1 MCPVM
6 MASPTLVLLAVG
18 APALA
23 GLASMVL
30 PGRRTLARPLVAAA
44 GPVFVTIE
52 NGRGLPVKAS
62 KAVLERALK
71 NHFDSIRPTEPVDEA
86 QRIATRDAIVGGLL
100 DEDVLPTWTRL
111 PPMSWPEELLDQ
123 ARDIGTR
130 GPDPLSPS
138 LFDER
143 WAESWVDRW
152 ALISKNGAVP
162 DLIKKEIR
170 KIKDEEGII
179 PQ

>member
-1 MCPVM
+1 MKLTKRQLKKIIKEELGRVM
-6 MASPTLVLLAVG
+6 EAITADDLYAQ
-18 APALA
+18 
-23 GLASMVL
+23 GLDD
-30 PGRRTLARPLVAAA
+30 VAAA
-44 GPVFVTIE
+44 GPVFATIE
-52 NGRGLPVKAS
+52 SGRGAPVGAS
-62 KAVLERALK
+62 KDVLKQALK

-86 QRIATRDAIVGGLL
+86 RRIASRDAIVDGLL
-100 DEDVLPTWTRL
+100 DDHVLRTWTTL
-111 PPMSWPEELLDQ
+111 EPQYWHEELLDQ
-123 ARDIGTR
+123 AHDIGTP
-130 GPDPLSPS
+130 GSDPLSPS

-170 KIKDEEGII
+170 KIKDERRII

>member
-1 MCPVM
+1 MKLTKRQLKRIIKEELGRVM
-6 MASPTLVLLAVG
+6 EAITPDDLFAQ
-18 APALA
+18 
-23 GLASMVL
+23 GLDD
-30 PGRRTLARPLVAAA
+30 AATA
-44 GPVFVTIE
+44 GPVFATIE
-52 NGRGLPVKAS
+52 SGRGAPVDVS
-62 KAVLERALK
+62 KAVLEQALK
-71 NHFDSIRPTEPVDEA
+71 NHFDSIPTTEPVDEA
-86 QRIATRDAIVGGLL
+86 RRIASRDAIVRGLL
-100 DEDVLPTWTRL
+100 HKDVLPTWTRL
-111 PPMSWPEELLDQ
+111 PPMSWQEELLDQ

-170 KIKDEEGII
+170 KIKDEKGII